1 MNVLLLQLPVPQLT
15 PGRRTGNIPLGA
27 ACLAQA
33 VGRRTD
39 GSVSLVPERLAT
51 HLGDAALLE
60 HLLARKPDAVGFTV
74 FCWNLERS
82 LYLADALK
90 ARRPGIQILF
100 GGPEITPDNDL
111 IPSSVVDFRG
121 FGEGE
126 AVFREFLATGGGK
139 TEGSASADA
148 IFRSARSPY
157 LSGLL
162 EPEIGDTVLVETQR
176 GCPYRCGYCFYG
188 KSRRGVL
195 AAERE
200 RVLEAVR
207 HARERKVGE
216 VYLLD
221 PCLNARPD
229 LAEFLEAL
237 AAENPDRAI
246 AFHSEIRAERVD
258 RAVAEAFARAGF
270 REFEIG
276 LQTVTPEALR
286 QMNRPTDPARFRA
299 GVRHLQTS
307 GIRPR
312 IDLIIGLPGDTPE
325 GFRRSLDFVA
335 DLDAA
340 EDAQVFFLSVLPG
353 TDFRRRRAELGLRFQ
368 ARPPYTVLETATFSP
383 SDMAEAFEAAEDA
396 LELNLAPEPDLHLAF
411 RPARALLGEDEI
423 ISAVA
428 LSPHAEP
435 RALEAAA
442 RRLGHP
448 YQLFIPPESRDQSH
462 VRRALEI
469 LTAANPHTPLEI
481 VFLEPESPPDI
492 PGLEAALQLDRP
504 LFLDRDQPHVGG
516 ESVLFTRV
524 GVDPARRFFPP
535 FHRQVFWWKRPA
547 PPTPEELRG
556 LEALDGVLLDT
567 DLSESEW
574 KRWQDRNAPAAE
586 DLPPL
591 TFADLGLQ
599 RRWLRLTAPEEYWPG
614 WRGAIRRI

>member
-33 VGRRTD
+33 AATQGNAH
-39 GSVSLVPERLAT
+39 VSLVPERLAAY
-51 HLGDAALLE
+51 LGDAALLD
-60 HLLARKPDAVGFTV
+60 HILAQRPDAVGFTV

-82 LYLADALK
+82 LYFAEALK
-90 ARRPGIQILF
+90 AERPGIRILF
-100 GGPEITPDNDL
+100 GGPEITPDNGL
-111 IPSSVVDFRG
+111 LPSSAVDFRA

-126 AVFREFLATGGGK
+126 AVFRDFLAAGGGK
-139 TEGSASADA
+139 TEGSASADH
-148 IFRSARSPY
+148 IFRSAPSPY

-207 HARERKVGE
+207 FARERNVGE

-229 LAEFLEAL
+229 LADFLEAL

-258 RAVAEAFARAGF
+258 RETAEAFARAGF

-276 LQTVTPEALR
+276 LQSVTPAALR
-286 QMNRPTDPARFRA
+286 QMNRPTDLERFRA
-299 GVRHLQTS
+299 GLRHLQAAE
-307 GIRPR
+307 IRPR

-325 GFRRSLDFVA
+325 GFRRSLEFVVA
-335 DLDAA
+335 LGAA

-353 TDFRRRRAELGLRFQ
+353 TDFRRRHSELGLQFQ
-368 ARPPYTVLETATFSP
+368 NRPPYTVLQTPTFSE
-383 SDMAEAFEAAEDA
+383 SEMAEAFEAAEDA

-411 RPARALLGEDEI
+411 RPARPFPGEEGI
-423 ISAVA
+423 ISAVL
-428 LSPHAEP
+428 LSPGAEP
-435 RALEAAA
+435 RALESAA

-448 YQLFIPPESRDQSH
+448 YQVFIPPETRDEVH

-481 VFLEPESPPDI
+481 IFLEPESPPDI
-492 PGLEAALQLDRP
+492 PRLEAVLRLDRP
-504 LFLDRDQPHVGG
+504 LFLDRDQPHVGSR
-516 ESVLFTRV
+516 SVLFTWV
-524 GVDPARRFFPP
+524 GADPAPRFAPP

-547 PPTPEELRG
+547 PPTQEELQE
-556 LEALDGVLLDT
+556 LDALDGVLLDS
-567 DLSESEW
+567 DLPEEEW
-574 KRWQDRNAPAAE
+574 KRWQDRNAPAAG

-591 TFADLGLQ
+591 TFAEMGLQ

-614 WRGAIRRI
+614 WRGGICRI